1 MEQHLDPD
9 APTPVSA
16 ERAVAVLA
24 ELSLDLLRAIQA
36 AVPVALRETPG
47 DVVEPA
53 LVDSAITACASEADS
68 GATAVFPARSLADV
82 SPRDED
88 AAVPGVTHDRG
99 FALAGAGR
107 RGREAA
113 AQRVPCEVAL
123 DAGGFGEPLH
133 DIATIAFVRAR
144 SPT

>member
-36 AVPVALRETPG
+36 AVPVALRETLD

-53 LVDSAITACASEADS
+53 LVERVAEVIFAETAARYRVAAAATLLAVSRSATADS
-68 GATAVFPARSLADV
+68 T
-82 SPRDED
+82 SPR
-88 AAVPGVTHDRG
+88 
-99 FALAGAGR
+99 
-107 RGREAA
+107 
-113 AQRVPCEVAL
+113 
-123 DAGGFGEPLH
+123 
-133 DIATIAFVRAR
+133 
-144 SPT
+144 